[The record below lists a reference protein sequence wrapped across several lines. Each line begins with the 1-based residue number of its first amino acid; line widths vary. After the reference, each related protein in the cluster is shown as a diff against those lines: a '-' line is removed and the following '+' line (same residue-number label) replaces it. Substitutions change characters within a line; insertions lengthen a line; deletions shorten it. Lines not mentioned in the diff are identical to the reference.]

1 MMLEIDGWKVGIKFA
16 ASHFIP
22 GHHKCSRL
30 HGHDYG
36 IRIRIYGEEKDCV
49 LYDFVELKKKL
60 RSIAEELDHH
70 LLLPKSQEFI
80 KHRVEGN
87 QVIIEFE
94 GKSYSVPLQD
104 VIFLDV
110 ELTTAEELS
119 RYVAKRVLESVKF
132 PPNVKGIEVAV
143 DEGLGQGAWYYLA
156 VGDEK

>member
-22 GHHKCSRL
+22 GHYKCSRL

-36 IRIRIYGEEKDCV
+36 IRIRIYGDKGCV

-60 RSIAEELDHH
+60 RSIVEELDHH

-80 KHRVEGN
+80 KHRIEGD

-94 GKSYSVPLQD
+94 GKSYSVPMQD

-110 ELTTAEELS
+110 KLTTAEELS
-119 RYVAKRVLESVKF
+119 RYVAKRLMENVKF

-143 DEGLGQGAWYYLA
+143 DEGPGQGVWYYMP